1 MSFCF
6 IKGLISVRHHFG
18 SIYFIWTA
26 LLITLLQSYHI
37 HSTQYIS
44 WQTKKKHSTKS
55 YLSQTHRLLYH
66 RHSSYCF
73 IPTYFYFLYKCTF
86 PIVLWKHILY
96 SLKRH
101 IPYTVLSTHISYCL
115 YAVFYRHIP
124 YYFIQTYSLSYTATC
139 HTISWCFIQWYSIRY
154 TPPDWVCRVSSC
166 LAWSNICILYNSQ
179 SLTT

>member
-37 HSTQYIS
+37 PSTQYIS

-55 YLSQTHRLLYH
+55 FLSQTHRLLYH

-73 IPTYFYFLYKCTF
+73 IPTYSLLFVYMHIPNCFMKTHSIQFKKTHSIYCFKHTLHTVSMLCYTDTF
-86 PIVLWKHILY
+86 PTISYKHIHCY
-96 SLKRH
+96 
-101 IPYTVLSTHISYCL
+101 
-115 YAVFYRHIP
+115 
-124 YYFIQTYSLSYTATC
+124 IQPHVILF
-139 HTISWCFIQWYSIRY
+139 HG
-154 TPPDWVCRVSSC
+154 V
-166 LAWSNICILYNSQ
+166 LYNDTQ
-179 SLTT
+179 